1 MDMKRILM
9 ALVLVIAMCGAT
21 YATDDKVRCE
31 NDSTAV
37 ESVRANEL
45 IKTIYEAGNIVSFY
59 NVDKL
64 YITNNGGNLII
75 IYDYNWKIIYQSH
88 EKEVNLK
95 LKPGDYHVVSNGPIQ
110 MKYFA

>member
-1 MDMKRILM
+1 MDMKRFLT

-21 YATDDKVRCE
+21 YATDDKVRYE